1 MEPVQ
6 DTPELAPE
14 QELAAAVEA
23 VLFVSGDP
31 VALGD
36 LARVLQTP
44 AAYLEQVVE
53 RMRSQW
59 KFQRR
64 GLELMRF
71 GDQLQIRTRPDL
83 ADIISQTLNPVQKQS
98 LSQSALETL
107 SVVAYRQPVTKQDIE
122 AVRGVKCDYAVS
134 VLVDRDLIREVGRK
148 DALGRPILY
157 GTTEAFLQHFGI
169 ENLAQLPGQE
179 VLNQADET
187 PSVQVDT

>member
-1 MEPVQ
+1 MEP
-6 DTPELAPE
+6 TRAAPE
-14 QELAAAVEA
+14 SSDERELAAAVEA
-23 VLFVSGDP
+23 VLFVAGDP

-36 LARVLQTP
+36 LARVLQVP
-44 AAYLEQVVE
+44 AEQLEQVVE
-53 RMRSQW
+53 GMRSQW

-83 ADIISQTLNPVQKQS
+83 ADVISQTLNPVQKQS

-134 VLVDRDLIREVGRK
+134 VLVDRGLIHEVGRK

-179 VLNQADET
+179 ILNQADEA
-187 PSVQVDT
+187 PPALVDT